1 MITQT
6 QKDLVKTSFEKVYPI
21 ADTAAELFYN
31 RLFELD
37 PTLKPMFKG
46 NMKEQGRK
54 LFNMLRSA
62 VTMLDR
68 LEQLT
73 PVLEEMGRKHS
84 GYGVKDKHYD
94 TVAAALLWTLEQGL
108 AEEFNDECKNAWV
121 TVYTVI
127 AQTMQQSS
135 KNLINQ

>member
-6 QKDLVKTSFEKVYPI
+6 QKDLVKASFGKVYPI
-21 ADTAAELFYN
+21 ADVAAELFYN

-46 NMKEQGRK
+46 DMKEQGRK

-68 LEQLT
+68 LEQLI
-73 PVLEEMGRKHS
+73 PVLEDMGRKHAT
-84 GYGVKDKHYD
+84 YGVKDEHYD
-94 TVAAALLWTLEQGL
+94 TVATALLWTLEQGL
-108 AEEFNDECKNAWV
+108 GKDFNEECKEAWV
-121 TVYTVI
+121 VVYTVI

-135 KNLINQ
+135 KNLINK